1 MGKKDLRGHI
11 QNLAIAVLSLSALF
25 LLTQLPLLHNIPLFH
40 RVPSLFSPSPV
51 SAGRE
56 EPCFPLST

>member
-40 RVPSLFSPSPV
+40 RVPSLFSDRKSV
-51 SAGRE
+51 V
-56 EPCFPLST
+56 